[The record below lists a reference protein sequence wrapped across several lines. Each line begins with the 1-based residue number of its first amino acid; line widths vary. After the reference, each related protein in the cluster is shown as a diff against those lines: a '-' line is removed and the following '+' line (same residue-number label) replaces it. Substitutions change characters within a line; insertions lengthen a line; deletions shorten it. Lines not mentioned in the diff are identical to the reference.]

1 MIGMLP
7 RLFVV
12 FLPVL
17 LLASPAAVFAHRLDE
32 YLQAMIVSFEADR
45 VQFLINL
52 TPGVAVANQVL
63 ERIDSNHDGVIS
75 TNEAAHYMREL
86 NRDLDVRLDGR
97 KLALQL
103 TRAFWPQEDE
113 LRTGFE
119 FIQVEQ
125 SVKLKSIA
133 AGPHRLTIQNRH
145 LPSLSV
151 YLINAAMP
159 KSAQIEITRQNR
171 NENQSIA
178 EIDFF
183 FHASQ
188 SP

>member
-1 MIGMLP
+1 
-7 RLFVV
+7 
-12 FLPVL
+12 
-17 LLASPAAVFAHRLDE
+17 
-32 YLQAMIVSFEADR
+32 
-45 VQFLINL
+45 
-52 TPGVAVANQVL
+52 
-63 ERIDSNHDGVIS
+63 
-75 TNEAAHYMREL
+75 MREL
-86 NRDLDVRLDGR
+86 NRDLDVRLDGK

-113 LRTGFE
+113 LRTGFQ
-119 FIQVEQ
+119 FIQVAH
-125 SVKLKSIA
+125 SAKMKSLA

-151 YLINAAMP
+151 YLLNAAVP
-159 KSAQIEITRQNR
+159 KSAQIEITRQSR

-183 FHASQ
+183 FHASH